1 MDSKQAEA
9 LLSSQRDFFRTGTT
23 LPVAFR
29 LEALDRLYRAIEAR
43 QSEICDAL
51 RHDLGKSETE
61 SYMCEIG
68 LVLSE
73 ITYMRRHL
81 RKFAGA

>member
-9 LLSSQRDFFRTGTT
+9 LLSSQQDFFRTGAT
-23 LPVAFR
+23 LPLAFR

-51 RHDLGKSETE
+51 KHDLGKSETE

-73 ITYMRRHL
+73 IMPSTVIL
-81 RKFAGA
+81 